1 MILYWPRKGTIFYSF
16 KEHQIQVSAEKAMA
30 KKQENN
36 KQEEQTLTLNTE
48 QTNIHKNNEP
58 EQERKIQSS

>member
-1 MILYWPRKGTIFYSF
+1 MIQTWFSIDQERERFSIPSRSIKSKYQLR
-16 KEHQIQVSAEKAMA
+16 
-30 KKQENN
+30 KQENN

-58 EQERKIQSS
+58 EQEGKIQSS